1 MMIELMKVTYSKK
14 FPGLG
19 EKIREAR
26 IKSELQLTRLAA
38 DAEISVTHWN
48 RIENEKIK
56 DLPLETLR
64 SIEKALGVD
73 FDVRFE

>member
-1 MMIELMKVTYSKK
+1 MKVTFSKE

-19 EKIREAR
+19 EKIRNAR
-26 IKSELQLTRLAA
+26 MNSSQQLTRLAA

-56 DLPLETLR
+56 DLPEETLR
-64 SIEKALGVD
+64 NIEKVLGVD
-73 FDVRFE
+73 FGVKFPD